1 VAVTRSHRS
10 RLMIAVL
17 PDELSAFEAYRLLQL
32 HGISPEHLAL
42 VGEGYTKPESV
53 GLIEPSKVVW
63 RYGRYGMYFL
73 SVVGLAIALVVA
85 VSMNLGYQWLFVAGM
100 AGLGLGAIVGLMFG
114 MIYGVIFKSATAIAC
129 HNCLKQG
136 QYLLLLEGSEAL
148 TRKGKEILSSYAI
161 RPEL

>member
-1 VAVTRSHRS
+1 
-10 RLMIAVL
+10 MIAVL
-17 PDELSAFEAYRLLQL
+17 PDELAAFEAYRLLQV
-32 HGISPEHLAL
+32 HGISPENLAL
-42 VGEGYTKPESV
+42 VGKGYTTPESV
-53 GLIEPSKVVW
+53 GLLEPSKVVW

-73 SVVGLAIALVVA
+73 GVAGLVIALVVA
-85 VSMNLGYQWLFVAGM
+85 VSMNLDYALLFA
-100 AGLGLGAIVGLMFG
+100 AGLGGMGLGGIIGLVVG

-148 TRKGKEILSSYAI
+148 TRKGREILSSYAI